1 MLISIFIVFGFVSC
15 DSEPYVVGQVESA
28 RELKRALEEGTE
40 SILIK
45 SGEYSLDDNLT
56 IKSST
61 KLYASGSKIDISF
74 ASGKGFIIDKSV
86 GNGNVVFEN
95 LNIKGNLVVN
105 GGGNNSIHLV
115 NTAIKDVEMAKEVK
129 EGDEIPRLVLEKGS
143 KIDNLLVSKK
153 AYIEAEEKS
162 ISNAK
167 INAETIII
175 ENSADKIFEKTD
187 SQSASKA
194 QTGVVKVGNDYY
206 ATFIDAI
213 NNSKAGDTVT
223 LLANAEFENLYI
235 RESLN
240 IDLNGK
246 TLTITEQM
254 SLEDSSVPY
263 SVVISNG
270 KLNATNVVLLEPRY
284 SAIEVNENA
293 SLRLYKVDMTSEMSG
308 IFAVNNMNNIKI
320 ELDSST
326 LKVKGYYG
334 ICTNATKVESDNVV
348 FILKDSVVETDGN
361 KNNGDNT
368 PLLFNVKGHVEIIN
382 STIKGDRQA
391 VILRGGEG
399 HKIINSTLIT
409 TANNS
414 ISDFYLETDWK
425 DGNEVPLAALVI
437 GNRSG
442 ANLYPYPTSVT
453 LDNAK
458 IVVED
463 GRNKSNYETAVYVYQ
478 SNDTNKA
485 SVEGTLSEDSDKTV
499 NSNTNDAKVD
509 IKNALT

>member
-28 RELKRALEEGTE
+28 RELKRAIEEGTE

-167 INAETIII
+167 IDAETIII

-308 IFAVNNMNNIKI
+308 IYAYDTKNNIKI

-326 LKVKGYYG
+326 LKVKGCYG
-334 ICTNATKVESDNVV
+334 ISTNATKPESDNVV
-348 FILKDSVVETDGN
+348 FILKDSEVEIVDN
-361 KNNGDNT
+361 KDGDNT
-368 PLLFNVKGHVEIIN
+368 PLFFNVKGHVEIIN

-414 ISDFYLETDWK
+414 IENFYLESNWGG
-425 DGNEVPLAALVI
+425 GNEVPLAALVI

-458 IVVED
+458 IVVGD
-463 GRNKSNYETAVYVYQ
+463 GTNKDNYKTAIYVYQ
-478 SNDTNKA
+478 SDDTNKV

-499 NSNTNDAKVD
+499 NSNTNGAEVH

>member
-28 RELKRALEEGTE
+28 RELKRAIEEGTE

-167 INAETIII
+167 IDAETIII

-187 SQSASKA
+187 PQSASKA

-213 NNSKAGDTVT
+213 SNSKAGDTVT
-223 LLANAEFENLYI
+223 LLANVESGDLSI
-235 RESLN
+235 SKSLN
-240 IDLNGK
+240 IDLNEK
-246 TLTITEQM
+246 TLTMTEQM

-270 KLNATNVVLLEPRY
+270 KLNATNGEDIEKHAIRVLEK
-284 SAIEVNENA
+284 A
-293 SLRLYKVDMTSEMSG
+293 SLKLYKVDMTSEMSG
-308 IFAVNNMNNIKI
+308 IIAHETKNNIKI

-326 LKVKGYYG
+326 LKVKGCYG
-334 ICTNATKVESDNVV
+334 ISTNAKKPESDNVV
-348 FILKDSVVETDGN
+348 FILKDSEVEIVDN
-361 KNNGDNT
+361 KKGDNT
-368 PLLFNVKGHVEIIN
+368 PLFFNVKGHVEIIN

-414 ISDFYLETDWK
+414 IENFYLESNWGG
-425 DGNEVPLAALVI
+425 GNEVPLAALVI

-463 GRNKSNYETAVYVYQ
+463 GRNKSNYKTAIYVYQ
-478 SNDTNKA
+478 SNGTNKV

-499 NSNTNDAKVD
+499 NSNTNGAKVD